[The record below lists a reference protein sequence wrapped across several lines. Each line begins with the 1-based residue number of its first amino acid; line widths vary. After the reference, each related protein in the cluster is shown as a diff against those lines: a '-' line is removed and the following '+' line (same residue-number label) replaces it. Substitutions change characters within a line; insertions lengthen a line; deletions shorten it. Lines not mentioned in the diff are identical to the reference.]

1 MRFLLDTTAFSAAM
15 SRDKTLLNLLEQH
28 QPGDIVTAPPV
39 VAEIQY
45 GLERL
50 DKASR
55 KHSILSRERD
65 RWLSVIAVLPWS
77 SEASQRFGEFKAN
90 LERRGLLIDDFDI
103 AIASIAVANG
113 CAVIT
118 ANLNHFRRIDSL
130 ESKSWK

>member
-15 SRDKTLLNLLEQH
+15 RRDEILLNLLVQH

-45 GLERL
+45 GLERM

-55 KHSILSRERD
+55 KHLILSKERD

-77 SEASQRFGEFKAN
+77 NEASERFGEFKAN
-90 LERRGLLIDDFDI
+90 LEHRGLLIDDFDI
-103 AIASIAVANG
+103 AIAAIAVAHG

-118 ANLNHFRRIDSL
+118 ANLNHFQRIDSL